1 MRAYEPPQCSPL
13 RLFWSDEASCGGF
26 EWDGRSEAEHVE
38 EMAINRGI
46 VGRKLKVRG
55 NEWIV
60 RSAHEMQQRGQ
71 L

>member
-1 MRAYEPPQCSPL
+1 
-13 RLFWSDEASCGGF
+13 
-26 EWDGRSEAEHVE
+26 
-38 EMAINRGI
+38 MAINRGI